1 MKARF
6 FALSI
11 GLALVVMAGSFP
23 VSAQSSR
30 EIGEMRLYIQQ
41 LEAQVREL
49 TGENEQLKFE
59 LRKLRQQAGVTG
71 GAQSNDVIVR
81 GAINPQNNS
90 SAAAGAP
97 AQDLGTLSVSEND
110 PLIAGDGAGTGLA
123 TATGTQPD
131 TTGAEGAGTGAPLD
145 LSALAA
151 GSENVAVDSGTGL
164 AGQDQA
170 IPQDSPQLT
179 ASITGAP
186 RDEYDLAYGYVLTGD
201 YPFAEVHFKAWL
213 GQFPDHALADDARF
227 WLAEA
232 QLKQGKN
239 QEAASGFLDLY
250 KRVPNSP
257 KGPDTLVK
265 LGVALVGLGEK
276 EAACAT
282 FAEVARK
289 YPDATGATRA
299 RVANEQQRADC

>member
-1 MKARF
+1 MMKAT
-6 FALSI
+6 LSAFPMA
-11 GLALVVMAGSFP
+11 LALVVMVGSPP
-23 VSAQSSR
+23 VSAQSTR

-41 LEAQVREL
+41 LEAQVRDL

-59 LRKLRQQAGVTG
+59 LRKLRQQAGAAG
-71 GAQSNDVIVR
+71 GTQTDDVIVR
-81 GAINPQNNS
+81 GTINPQDNS
-90 SAAAGAP
+90 SAVAGAP

-110 PLIAGDGAGTGLA
+110 PLIAGDGDGFA
-123 TATGTQPD
+123 TDGQPD
-131 TTGAEGAGTGAPLD
+131 TTGIAGAGAGAGAPLD

-151 GSENVAVDSGTGL
+151 GSENVTDDSGTGFV
-164 AGQDQA
+164 GQDQA
-170 IPQDSPQLT
+170 GAQDSPQLT
-179 ASITGAP
+179 ASITGGP

-201 YPFAEVHFKAWL
+201 YPFAEAHFKAWL

-227 WLAEA
+227 WMAEA

-282 FAEVARK
+282 FSEVARK

-299 RVANEQQRADC
+299 RVANEQQRAEC